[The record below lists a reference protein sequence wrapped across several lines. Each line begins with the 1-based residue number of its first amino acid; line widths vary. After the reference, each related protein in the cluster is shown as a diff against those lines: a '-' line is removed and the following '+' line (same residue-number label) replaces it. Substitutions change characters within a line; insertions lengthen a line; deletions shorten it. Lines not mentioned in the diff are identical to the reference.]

1 MFTIVNKSLIF
12 IQMFIKKE
20 FLALLVALSFSVLSS
35 TEHLNHASDHQHEN
49 VYVFECEYAD
59 NFKTPKLILNEQ
71 TFFTL
76 PAEVFYLLNFNIHT
90 TLLEKFFDSRAPPSL
105 KS

>member
-12 IQMFIKKE
+12 IQMFIKNGV
-20 FLALLVALSFSVLSS
+20 LALLIALSFSVLSS

-59 NFKTPKLILNEQ
+59 NFKTPKLILNEH
-71 TFFTL
+71 TFFSL
-76 PAEVFYLLNFNIHT
+76 PAELFYLFNLYIHI
-90 TLLEKFFDSRAPPSL
+90 TLLEKSFDSRAPPS
-105 KS
+105 

>member
-1 MFTIVNKSLIF
+1 
-12 IQMFIKKE
+12 MFIKKGV
-20 FLALLVALSFSVLSS
+20 LALLVAFSFSVLSS
-35 TEHLNHASDHQHEN
+35 TEHLNHGSDHQHEN

-71 TFFTL
+71 TLFTL
-76 PAEVFYLLNFNIHT
+76 PAEVFYLLNLNIHT

>member
-12 IQMFIKKE
+12 IQMFIKNGV
-20 FLALLVALSFSVLSS
+20 LALLIALSFSVLSS

-71 TFFTL
+71 ISFTL
-76 PAEVFYLLNFNIHT
+76 PAEVFYLLNLYIHT
-90 TLLEKFFDSRAPPSL
+90 TLLEKSFDSRAPPS
-105 KS
+105 

>member
-12 IQMFIKKE
+12 IEMFIKKGI
-20 FLALLVALSFSVLSS
+20 LALLIAFSFSVLSS
-35 TEHLNHASDHQHEN
+35 TEHLNHASDHEHED

-59 NFKTPKLILNEQ
+59 GFKTPKLIHSEQ
-71 TFFTL
+71 IFFTL

>member
-1 MFTIVNKSLIF
+1 MFTIVNKSLILK
-12 IQMFIKKE
+12 QMFIKKGV
-20 FLALLVALSFSVLSS
+20 LALLVALCFSVLSG
-35 TEHLNHASDHQHEN
+35 TEHLNHASDHEHGD

-59 NFKTPKLILNEQ
+59 GFKTPKLILSEQ
-71 TFFTL
+71 IFFTL
-76 PAEVFYLLNFNIHT
+76 PVEVFYLLKINIHT